1 MPTDLPR
8 LIPNTTAPGW
18 PGHPSPA
25 GRFAGT
31 IRTDSPEGCA
41 IALLGMPDDTGVK
54 LNGGR
59 PGASEGPAAFRA
71 ALARMGA
78 ASPAGF
84 DWPGV
89 FDAGDVVAAGTEMDA
104 AGDDSCDAESRL
116 GEPCHHHDALH
127 ATHARVT
134 EAVRAILD
142 LGLFPIGIGGGHD
155 LTFPFVRAL
164 TEWVP
169 LLEVVYFDPHL
180 DVRAEIGS
188 GMPFRAL
195 VEQCG
200 VAGLHN
206 VGASELVN
214 TAEHVAYFTSH
225 NGTLHPDP
233 HPHPTGATG
242 QSPVPNYQRPDL
254 SDDDLFGATGP
265 DLAVSFDLDLLDA
278 SCAPGVSAMNPCGWS
293 SPDAATAVRAAG
305 RCARVR
311 CFDIMELSPPHDRDS
326 CTARLAA
333 HLFLTFLRG
342 YAERTP

>member
-8 LIPNTTAPGW
+8 LIPHTTAPGW

-41 IALLGMPDDTGVK
+41 IALLGMPDDTGVR
-54 LNGGR
+54 LNSGR

-71 ALARMGA
+71 ALARMGT

-84 DWPGV
+84 GWPGV
-89 FDAGDVVAAGTEMDA
+89 FDAGDVVAEVAGEEGGECATSDA
-104 AGDDSCDAESRL
+104 DR
-116 GEPCHHHDALH
+116 LH

-134 EAVRAILD
+134 EAIRAILD
-142 LGLFPIGIGGGHD
+142 LGLLPVGIGGGHD

-164 TEWVP
+164 TERVTS
-169 LLEVVYFDPHL
+169 LEVVYFDPHL
-180 DVRAEIGS
+180 DVRAEVGS

-214 TAEHVAYFTSH
+214 SAEHVEYFTRH
-225 NGTLHPDP
+225 NGTLHPDDG
-233 HPHPTGATG
+233 H
-242 QSPVPNYQRPDL
+242 RE
-254 SDDDLFGATGP
+254 LFAASGL

-278 SCAPGVSAMNPCGWS
+278 SCAPGVSAINPCGWS
-293 SPDAATAVRAAG
+293 SRDAAVAVRAAG
-305 RCARVR
+305 RCGRVR

-326 CTARLAA
+326 RTARLAA

-342 YAERTP
+342 FAERTP

>member
-8 LIPNTTAPGW
+8 LIPHTTAPGR

-25 GRFAGT
+25 GRFVGT
-31 IRTDSPEGCA
+31 IRTDSPKGCA

-71 ALARMGA
+71 ALARMGTA
-78 ASPAGF
+78 TPAGF
-84 DWPGV
+84 GWPGV
-89 FDAGDVVAAGTEMDA
+89 FDAGDVVPASASNEPKN
-104 AGDDSCDAESRL
+104 AESDADRL
-116 GEPCHHHDALH
+116 HT
-127 ATHARVT
+127 THARVT
-134 EAVRAILD
+134 EAVGAILD

-164 TEWVP
+164 TARVTP
-169 LLEVVYFDPHL
+169 LEVVSFDPHL
-180 DVRAEIGS
+180 DVRAEVGS

-195 VEQCG
+195 VEQCD

-206 VGASELVN
+206 VGASDMAN
-214 TAEHVAYFTSH
+214 SAEHVEYFTSH
-225 NGTLHPDP
+225 NGTLHPDD
-233 HPHPTGATG
+233 GC
-242 QSPVPNYQRPDL
+242 
-254 SDDDLFGATGP
+254 DDLFGATGP
-265 DLAVSFDLDLLDA
+265 DLTVSFDLDLLDA

-293 SPDAATAVRAAG
+293 SPDAATAVLAAG

-311 CFDIMELSPPHDRDS
+311 CFDIMELSPPHDRDNR
-326 CTARLAA
+326 TARLAA